1 MKSFKLV
8 LITAIIS
15 FSMVTF
21 ANNSSTNIPDY
32 QTKPSKNVIDLTFE
46 QAIQN
51 PGLVIAMYKQVHID
65 FRSVSAN
72 RHTITAHVVHMN
84 YNIRITGT
92 YAQWRLFFKSKWIM
106 SKTVDF

>member
-1 MKSFKLV
+1 MKSLKLV
-8 LITAIIS
+8 LIAAIIS
-15 FSMVTF
+15 FSMVTI
-21 ANNSSTNIPDY
+21 ANNTNSNLSNYI
-32 QTKPSKNVIDLTFE
+32 TKPTKNIINLTFE

-72 RHTITAHVVHMN
+72 RHTITAYVVYMN

-92 YAQWRLFFKSKWIM
+92 YAQWRLFFRSKWVM
-106 SKTVDF
+106 SKTVDL

>member
-1 MKSFKLV
+1 MKTIKV
-8 LITAIIS
+8 ALITVILS

-21 ANNSSTNIPDY
+21 ANNINSNLNNYIT
-32 QTKPSKNVIDLTFE
+32 QPSKNIINLSFE

-72 RHTITAHVVHMN
+72 RHTISAYVVYMN

-92 YAQWRLFFKSKWIM
+92 YAQWRNFFRSKWIM
-106 SKTVDF
+106 TKTADL